1 MRATREQLR
10 LHNKNTMANALL
22 ALTGF
27 LIMYGSLYPFNFTAA
42 PPDVWQQALTNL
54 KLFTGR
60 GDVLGNVG
68 LFVPWGIAGI
78 AVWAPRSSHQ
88 KAVVKTLVWGFVVAV
103 AAQIGQAWVPSR
115 DIAVGDV
122 LWNMV
127 GCVLGIVISMPVLQR
142 LSAGKLS
149 PERMVAAALLAAW
162 VVGEWLPLVP
172 SLDLQLLKDKLKELI
187 SPSDFSVR
195 ELVLRAA
202 LALLV
207 GQLLTELQF
216 FKTRVQG
223 ILALAVLCAAVMAG
237 KFFIQGSHV
246 EFASMVGLALGVV
259 GWAMLSG
266 TAERQRRQVVSLAL
280 WLAYSVASLAPFT
293 LGNVPGEMHWIP
305 FAAMLEGSMLANVG
319 ALVANLVL
327 FGGMLHM
334 AQLGGSKPVAM
345 SVLLAVWVLLIES
358 AQMFISTR
366 TADITEVLLV
376 LAMGQVLALVPMK
389 RKDAGATGLGARHS
403 GHSGHHAPRETTG
416 RRESTS
422 ATPSIPTPITTST
435 PTATGNTS
443 WRKSLIATAVLVV
456 LIVVGMSAVL
466 RLPGIPYNV
475 VDMFRADGSP
485 LAIACFA
492 LGVVSI
498 GAGSVWLARWLR
510 RARHPALLFPFAAWA
525 VCLVTLAFL
534 WCGVTTESIQDIAG
548 AANVNWFVIN
558 KDIWGETMRKLF
570 IALDAPETISFI
582 EYCVRFSALYAPL
595 PIFLALMMVLRPP
608 RHKKGM
614 PVGRQLAIVL
624 AAGLTLWLC
633 KGIAFDWSSTDNLNE
648 LIDPEGEWGWGG
660 GAYLYLLVA
669 LMCGNAVALGSMGE
683 LRMGQRIAAVF
694 ALAVSV
700 PLSWWLLTH
709 GLAES
714 IQKYDAVFSGPQF
727 LLGPDRTHPL
737 TTPELLMRWVG
748 LFLAGIGAM
757 AVGVWIGLQSPR
769 PKLRQRMRL
778 PSGPVTRA

>member
-1 MRATREQLR
+1 
-10 LHNKNTMANALL
+10 MANALL

-42 PPDVWQQALTNL
+42 PPDVWQQALTDL

-88 KAVVKTLVWGFVVAV
+88 KALVKTLVWGFVVAV
-103 AAQIGQAWVPSR
+103 VAQIGQAWVPSR
-115 DIAVGDV
+115 DPAVGDV

-127 GCVLGIVISMPVLQR
+127 GCVTGVAISVPVLRR
-142 LSAGKLS
+142 LSAGQLS
-149 PERMVAAALLAAW
+149 TERMVAAALLAAW

-187 SPSDFSVR
+187 SPSDFSLR

-216 FKTRVQG
+216 FKSRAQG
-223 ILALAVLCAAVMAG
+223 ILGLALLCGAVMAG

-246 EFASMVGLALGVV
+246 EFASMLGLAVGVV
-259 GWAMLSG
+259 GWAVLSG
-266 TAERQRRQVVSLAL
+266 MPERQRRQAVSIAL
-280 WLAYSVASLAPFT
+280 FLAYSIASLAPFT
-293 LGNVPGEMHWIP
+293 LAQVPGDMRWIP

-334 AQLGGSKPVAM
+334 AQLGGSKPM
-345 SVLLAVWVLLIES
+345 TISVLLAVWVLVMES
-358 AQMFISTR
+358 AQIFISTR

-376 LAMGQVLALVPMK
+376 LALGQVLALVPIK
-389 RKDAGATGLGARHS
+389 RKETAAAVRHS
-403 GHSGHHAPRETTG
+403 GHRAHGGPREATAQRDARTATTA
-416 RRESTS
+416 SAPASASAPLSAPS
-422 ATPSIPTPITTST
+422 ATS
-435 PTATGNTS
+435 S
-443 WRKSLIATAVLVV
+443 WRKSLIATAVLVA
-456 LIVVGMSAVL
+456 LIVLAMSAVL

-475 VDMFRADGSP
+475 VDMFRADASP

-492 LGVVSI
+492 LAVVSI
-498 GAGSVWLARWLR
+498 GAGPVWLARWLR
-510 RARHPALLFPFAAWA
+510 RARHPALLFPFAALA
-525 VCLVTLAFL
+525 VCLVTLTFL
-534 WCGVTTESIQDIAG
+534 WSGVTTESIEDIAG
-548 AANVNWFVIN
+548 SANINWFVIN
-558 KDIWGETMRKLF
+558 KDIWGETMRKVF
-570 IALDAPETISFI
+570 ITLDAPGSISFL

-608 RHKKGM
+608 RHKKGL

-648 LIDPEGEWGWGG
+648 LIEPDGEMGWGG
-660 GAYLYLLVA
+660 GGYLYLLVA

-683 LRMGQRIAAVF
+683 LRWGQRMAAVF
-694 ALAVSV
+694 TLVLSV

-709 GLAES
+709 GLNDQIE
-714 IQKYDAVFSGPQF
+714 KYGAVFSGPQF

-737 TTPELLMRWVG
+737 STPELLMRWVG

-757 AVGVWIGLQSPR
+757 AAGVWIGLQSPR
-769 PKLRQRMRL
+769 PKLRQRM
-778 PSGPVTRA
+778 PSAPVTRA